1 MKYIITGHKV
11 QVITYD
17 TLMQNKLHTKKAHSG
32 TEKLGSSGP
41 LVRGRP
47 SRPVGSSV
55 SICGSRGWDCG
66 KGPRNVQDTQ
76 GLTGATNIWSDS
88 PS

>member
-17 TLMQNKLHTKKAHSG
+17 TFMQNKLHTKKAHSG

-41 LVRGRP
+41 LCQRPALTPCRQFCKYLWVPRLGLWQGTPECAGHTRSYRGHEH
-47 SRPVGSSV
+47 
-55 SICGSRGWDCG
+55 
-66 KGPRNVQDTQ
+66 
-76 GLTGATNIWSDS
+76 LE
-88 PS
+88 